1 MEPGLHKVSG
11 LVTNVPRTFR
21 EMRRS
26 VWYRQRC
33 GKGEQV
39 HSVLIA
45 LPDLAAGAVRRAV
58 HARKLVSNRLMVLV
72 LAAGLSGAVADSVGA
87 RSEPTPQ
94 VGHSGAGLQP
104 ELCDEAAGV
113 GRTVGEQASQ
123 GSALRPDRPS
133 GPGDA
138 TRQEADHPSGAGP
151 SLIRVVDQGTSED
164 IGAVRRAVP
173 TISGPVCASVEGDS
187 ARSPRLGHAFFG
199 LRTAIIG
206 AATLPIPSKS
216 SAKVLPTARSD
227 HMEPPNR
234 YSTRA

>member
-1 MEPGLHKVSG
+1 M
-11 LVTNVPRTFR
+11 
-21 EMRRS
+21 
-26 VWYRQRC
+26 
-33 GKGEQV
+33 
-39 HSVLIA
+39 
-45 LPDLAAGAVRRAV
+45 
-58 HARKLVSNRLMVLV
+58 
-72 LAAGLSGAVADSVGA
+72 
-87 RSEPTPQ
+87 

-234 YSTRA
+234 YSTRRKFTKATPTMLGGESGSVGSLVFSGPYPQVQDSQLPQVAYLRWYAPAERVVLQD